1 MCLNIKKEECRFCQF
16 GIIDFTYIKHICVR
30 FDDVNDIK
38 HIGSCV
44 SISMPYS
51 KADVNLKKKILT
63 QNYGM
68 NHFMLL

>member
-1 MCLNIKKEECRFCQF
+1 MCLNIKKGRMQ
-16 GIIDFTYIKHICVR
+16 ILPIWHHCVR

-51 KADVNLKKKILT
+51 KADVNLKKKNLT